1 MLEFLIG
8 RAGAGKTAELIRRIK
23 ENMDRGEGGSILLV
37 PEQYSHEA
45 ERELCRA
52 CGDRLS
58 LYAEVLSFSGLAR
71 SMEARHGGA
80 ATPWLDQG
88 GRMLCMALAL
98 QGVGP
103 RLKVYDTAPR
113 KAELQS
119 MLLRAVDELKA
130 ARLDADQLYAAAAAC
145 PDALGDK
152 LRDMALVLEAYEGVV
167 ANGRADPADRLTRL
181 AEAIDEGGLP
191 ENTKLYVDGFIDFTR
206 QEQEVL
212 CAMLRRGLRLT
223 VCLTMDELHG
233 DSEIFELSRRAAR
246 GLAAA
251 AEELGQKPRVTRLET
266 EDADESALRFYA
278 EHLFDYT
285 EVRWRGQSPIRL
297 LRAQSMAAE
306 CEQAAALC
314 LSLVRDGGCRWRDIA
329 IVARGFE
336 DYRGTLDSVFRH
348 YGVPLFTAARSD
360 LMAKP
365 LPALIACAY
374 EIIEGGWATDDVV
387 SYLRTGL
394 AGLSEAECDELENYL
409 FKWKLRGSAWQRRR
423 DWRQHPEGYGGEY
436 TPEVEERLARI
447 NALRRRV
454 AGPLQA
460 FERAARE
467 AETATG
473 QAMALAGLLE
483 ALRLPETLGRR
494 AEQLQAL
501 GREKSAAEYRQLW
514 ELVIGALEQCDS
526 ILGDSAMDAE
536 RFGRLFTLMLS
547 KYDIGT
553 IPVSLDRVTAGD
565 FDRNR
570 RRNLR
575 HLIVLGAAEN
585 RLPMAE
591 EGGGI
596 FSPDERQRLLE
607 LDIELG
613 PGGDSEL
620 WREFALLYYTLTL
633 PSESLTMLCPA
644 SGTEGE
650 ALRPAF
656 VFRRCEA
663 LFGLTPE
670 NADLTDA
677 RMSAEAPALGLAA
690 EAIHG
695 GGGRERAAA
704 EYFAE
709 RAPARSAALRAA
721 ATLTRGSLSPEGV
734 TRLYGKRLR
743 LSASR
748 VEKLASCR
756 FAYFCQY
763 GLKAKPHT
771 PADFQPPELGTFLHY
786 VLENVAREAGRRGGF
801 KAIGDEELEALTDR
815 FVEQYVHEELNDY
828 QEKSSRF
835 VYLFRRLRENV
846 RRVVKDMADE
856 LRLSD
861 FAPLDFELNF
871 AEATDIP
878 PIELGGDTEALS
890 LIGIADRVDGWL
902 HEGKLYLRVV
912 DYKTGRKEF
921 SLSDVVNGLNLQM
934 LLYLFTLA
942 DGGERHYGHE
952 IVPAGVMYIP
962 ARSPMLNADG
972 RLDGEEVLSKRAKE
986 LRRSGLLLDD
996 DALKEAWEHGN
1007 EKRYIPLKLTRGGKP
1022 TDESFASLERLGLL
1036 DRHIRRQLRDMARQ
1050 LRAGSIAADPYY
1062 RDQSHNACLHC
1073 DYRDAC
1079 HFVEGRGGE
1088 KSRFMPKYS
1097 PEQVWT
1103 LMEEGEQH
1111 GGI

>member
-8 RAGAGKTAELIRRIK
+8 RAGAGKTGALIRRIK
-23 ENMDRGEGGSILLV
+23 ENMERGERGSILLV

-71 SMEARHGGA
+71 SLESKRGGA
-80 ATPWLDQG
+80 AAPWLDQG

-98 QGVGP
+98 QGVGA
-103 RLKVYDTAPR
+103 RLKVYGAAQR
-113 KAELQS
+113 RAEMQA
-119 MLLRAVDELKA
+119 MLLKAVDELKTARVDA
-130 ARLDADQLYAAAAAC
+130 AQLFEAAASC
-145 PDALGDK
+145 PDTLGDK
-152 LRDMALVLEAYEGVV
+152 LRDLALVLEAYEGVV
-167 ANGRADPADRLTRL
+167 SNGRADPADRLTRL
-181 AEAIDEGGLP
+181 AEAIDDGGLDR
-191 ENTKLYVDGFIDFTR
+191 EAKVYVDGFIDFTR

-212 CAMLRRGLRLT
+212 CAMLRQGLRLT
-223 VCLTMDELHG
+223 VCLTVDDLHG
-233 DSEIFELSRRAAR
+233 ENEIFELSRRAAHA
-246 GLAAA
+246 LATA
-251 AEELGQKPRVTRLET
+251 AEELGQKPTVTRMEAGD
-266 EDADESALRFYA
+266 DADNALRFFA

-285 EVRWRGQSPIRL
+285 DAHRHGTSPVRLI
-297 LRAQSMAAE
+297 RAQSMTAE
-306 CEQAAALC
+306 CEEAADLC
-314 LSLVRDGGCRWRDIA
+314 LSLVRDGGSRWRDIA
-329 IVARGFE
+329 VVARGFE
-336 DYRGTLDSVFRH
+336 DYRGTLESVFRH

-365 LPALIACAY
+365 LPALISCAY
-374 EIIEGGWATDDVV
+374 EIIQGGWALDDVV

-394 AGLSEAECDELENYL
+394 AGLDSAECDELESYL
-409 FKWKLRGSAWQRRR
+409 FKWQLHGSAWQRTR
-423 DWRQHPEGYGGEY
+423 DWRQHPDGYGGEY
-436 TPEVEERLARI
+436 TPAVEEKLARI

-454 AGPLQA
+454 AGPLRA
-460 FERAARE
+460 FEKAAKA
-467 AETATG
+467 AETATA
-473 QAMALAGLLE
+473 QAQALAGLLGD
-483 ALRLPETLGRR
+483 LRLPETLSRR
-494 AEQLQAL
+494 AEELQAL

-526 ILGDSAMDAE
+526 ILGENAMDDE
-536 RFGRLFTLMLS
+536 HFGRLFTLMLS
-547 KYDIGT
+547 RYDIGT

-570 RRNLR
+570 RRNIR
-575 HLIVLGAAEN
+575 HLIVLGASEN

-596 FSPDERQRLLE
+596 FSLDERQRLLE

-620 WREFALLYYTLTL
+620 WREFALIYYTLTL
-633 PSESLTMLCPA
+633 PSESLTLLCPTT
-644 SGTEGE
+644 GTDGAE
-650 ALRPAF
+650 LRPAF
-656 VFRRCEA
+656 VFRRA
-663 LFGLTPE
+663 QSLFDLEPE
-670 NADLTDA
+670 SADLVSA
-677 RMSAEAPALGLAA
+677 RMSAPAPALSLAA

-695 GGGRERAAA
+695 GGGREQAAA
-704 EYFAE
+704 AYFQQRE
-709 RAPARSAALRAA
+709 PARAAALRAA
-721 ATLTRGSLSPEGV
+721 AELTRGSLSPEGV
-734 TRLYGKRLR
+734 TRLYGKKLR

-756 FAYFCQY
+756 FAFFCQY

-771 PADFQPPELGTFLHY
+771 PAGFEPPEVGTFLHY
-786 VLENVAREAGRRGGF
+786 VLENVAREAGERGGF
-801 KAIGDEELEALTDR
+801 KAVSDEELEALTDR
-815 FVEQYVHEELNDY
+815 YVEQYVYEKLNDF

-861 FAPLDFELNF
+861 FTPLDFELNF
-871 AEATDIP
+871 AEARDIP
-878 PIELGGDTEALS
+878 PIELGEDTEALTLS
-890 LIGIADRVDGWL
+890 GIADRVDGWL

-921 SLSDVVNGLNLQM
+921 SLSEVLDGMNLQM
-934 LLYLFTLA
+934 LLYLFTLS
-942 DGGERHYGHE
+942 DGGKAHYGHE

-962 ARSPMLNADG
+962 ARSPMLSSDG
-972 RLDGEEVLSKRAKE
+972 RMDADAILTERGKE

-996 DALKEAWEHGN
+996 ESVKEAWEHGN
-1007 EKRYIPLKLTRGGKP
+1007 EKRYIPIKLRWNKP
-1022 TDESFASLERLGLL
+1022 TADSLASLERLGLL

-1062 RDQSHNACLHC
+1062 RSQTDNACLHC

-1079 HFVEGRGGE
+1079 RFTEGRGGE

-1097 PEQVWT
+1097 PEEVWAM
-1103 LMEEGEQH
+1103 MEEEEEH

>member
-8 RAGAGKTAELIRRIK
+8 RAGAGKTAALIRRIR
-23 ENMDRGEGGSILLV
+23 ENMEQGEKGSILLV

-71 SMEARHGGA
+71 SLETRRGGA
-80 ATPWLDQG
+80 AAPWLDQG

-98 QGVGP
+98 QGVGA
-103 RLKVYDTAPR
+103 RLKVYGAAQR
-113 KAELQS
+113 RAEMQA
-119 MLLRAVDELKA
+119 MLLKAVDELKT
-130 ARLDADQLYAAAAAC
+130 ARVDSAQLFEAAASC
-145 PDALGDK
+145 PDTLGDK
-152 LRDMALVLEAYEGVV
+152 LRDLALVLEAYEGVV
-167 ANGRADPADRLTRL
+167 SNGRADPADRLTRL
-181 AEAIDEGGLP
+181 AEAIDDGGL
-191 ENTKLYVDGFIDFTR
+191 EKNTKVYVDGFIDFTR

-212 CAMLRRGLRLT
+212 CAMLRQGLRLT
-223 VCLTMDELHG
+223 VCLTLDDLHG
-233 DSEIFELSRRAAR
+233 ENEIFELSRRAAR
-246 GLAAA
+246 SLSAA
-251 AEELGQKPRVTRLET
+251 AEELGQKPTVTRMEAP
-266 EDADESALRFYA
+266 EDGDNALRFFA

-285 EVRWRGQSPIRL
+285 DARRPGDSPVRLI
-297 LRAQSMAAE
+297 RAQSMTAE
-306 CEQAAALC
+306 CEAAAALC
-314 LSLVRDGGCRWRDIA
+314 LSLARDGGSRWRDIA

-336 DYRGTLDSVFRH
+336 DYRGTLESVFRH

-374 EIIEGGWATDDVV
+374 EIIQGGWALDDVV

-394 AGLSEAECDELENYL
+394 AGLESAECDELESYL
-409 FKWKLRGSAWQRRR
+409 FKWQLHGSAWQRTR
-423 DWRQHPEGYGGEY
+423 DWRQHPDGYGGEY
-436 TPEVEERLARI
+436 TPAVEERLARI

-454 AGPLQA
+454 AGPLKA
-460 FERAARE
+460 FEKAAKA
-467 AETATG
+467 AETATA
-473 QAMALAGLLE
+473 QAQALSGLLG
-483 ALRLPETLGRR
+483 ALRLPETLSRR
-494 AEQLQAL
+494 AEELQKI

-526 ILGDSAMDAE
+526 ILGDCAMDFE
-536 RFGRLFTLMLS
+536 HFGRLFTLMLS

-570 RRNLR
+570 RRNIR
-575 HLIVLGAAEN
+575 HLIVLGASEN

-596 FSPDERQRLLE
+596 FSLDERQRLLE

-613 PGGDSEL
+613 PGGESEL
-620 WREFALLYYTLTL
+620 WREFALIYYTLTL
-633 PSESLTMLCPA
+633 PSESLTLLCPTTGA
-644 SGTEGE
+644 DGAE
-650 ALRPAF
+650 LRPAF
-656 VFRRCEA
+656 VFRRAQSIFTLE
-663 LFGLTPE
+663 PE

-677 RMSAEAPALGLAA
+677 RMSAPAPVLGLAA

-695 GGGRERAAA
+695 GGGREQAAAAYVAQHDPARAAA
-704 EYFAE
+704 L
-709 RAPARSAALRAA
+709 RSAAE
-721 ATLTRGSLSPEGV
+721 LTRGRLSPEGV
-734 TRLYGKRLR
+734 ARLYGRKLR

-756 FAYFCQY
+756 FAFFCQY
-763 GLKAKPHT
+763 GLKAKPHA
-771 PADFQPPELGTFLHY
+771 PAGFEPPEVGTFLHY
-786 VLENVAREAGRRGGF
+786 VLENVARSAGERGGF
-801 KAIGDEELEALTDR
+801 KAVTDEELEALTDQY
-815 FVEQYVHEELNDY
+815 VEQYVHEELNDF

-861 FAPLDFELNF
+861 FTPLDFELNF
-871 AEATDIP
+871 AEARDIP
-878 PIELGGDTEALS
+878 PIELGEDGEALTLS
-890 LIGIADRVDGWL
+890 GIADRVDGWL

-921 SLSDVVNGLNLQM
+921 SLSEVLDGMNLQM
-934 LLYLFTLA
+934 LLYLFTLS
-942 DGGERHYGHE
+942 DGGKTRYGHE

-962 ARSPMLNADG
+962 ARSPMLSSDG
-972 RLDGEEVLSKRAKE
+972 RMDADEIRTERGKE

-996 DALKEAWEHGN
+996 ESVKEAWEHGN
-1007 EKRYIPLKLTRGGKP
+1007 EKRYIPIKFRWNKP
-1022 TDESFASLERLGLL
+1022 TADTLASLERLGLL

-1062 RDQSHNACLHC
+1062 RSQTDNACLHC

-1079 HFVEGRGGE
+1079 QFAEGRGGE

-1097 PEQVWT
+1097 PEEVWA
-1103 LMEEGEQH
+1103 LMEEGEEH
-1111 GGI
+1111 G